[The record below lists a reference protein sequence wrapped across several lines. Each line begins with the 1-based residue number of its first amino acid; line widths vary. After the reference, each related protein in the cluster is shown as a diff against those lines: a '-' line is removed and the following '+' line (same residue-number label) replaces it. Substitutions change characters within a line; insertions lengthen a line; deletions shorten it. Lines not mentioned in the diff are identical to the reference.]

1 MSKNE
6 ENTKIKLIHPK
17 LEEAGWLKHDWQ
29 YDFEYVIAEGRI
41 QWDGKTAKR
50 SRKIRADYL
59 LRYKPSMAIAVI
71 EAKAEYKHHLE
82 GATQA
87 KEYAQK
93 LGLWFAYASNGHEIE
108 FFDLKAGTQKTVPC
122 FHTPD
127 ELWDMYLKHAGIK
140 PTPATEAALTRDFY
154 DESQIGQ
161 RRHLRYYQERA
172 VRSAIESIVNGN
184 KRVLI
189 AQATGTG
196 KTLVAMQ
203 LVYKLFHSRTAKKIL
218 FIVDRN
224 LLADQAFND
233 FNNAMDKDACY
244 RLSPKD
250 EKFPLSRDLYFG
262 IYQTLVG
269 EDDDGQKITR
279 PDRYKEFPPDFFDL
293 IVIDEAHRGASN
305 SAGSWFRLLDYFK
318 TAVQVGLTATP
329 KREETNDTY
338 KYFGK
343 PVINYSLKDG
353 IADGYLS
360 PYIIKKVTSN
370 IDALGY
376 RPDHQ
381 DVRDVRGRT
390 LEMKDYMTPDFERQL
405 SIPER
410 TRAFAQH
417 LLKHL
422 FSTDPLGKTIVFCV
436 DQQHALDMAKY
447 VNETFP
453 KYKERYKFDYDKVYA
468 IRITGNDKDANGKYQ
483 YLEKFS
489 DLESNEPIVVTTSKL
504 LTTGIDVKTVR
515 NIVIFRNVGSMVEFK
530 QIIGR
535 GTRTYEHFDKHREKL
550 GFFILEYANFSTQLF
565 NDPDW
570 DDDPSAIIDEGSIDV
585 EPTEDKPETGASG
598 SSDTEEKEVPSV
610 GIYEEPPEEEGQI
623 RYRMSE
629 EFLRGNVKMVAESV
643 SFTGPDGKPLTP
655 EKFILFQSEV
665 LKKQFAQLRDLNVV
679 WLDNKSRR
687 AFVDEQALDL
697 GMNLEALHQVFFAK
711 YGMRD
716 VDTLDVVSSLI
727 FGNEYLTKEE
737 RVAKSRAL
745 NHRFYNGLPTAAKPL
760 IEDLIAVYRDTD
772 FKPFLVSK
780 ELWQTPGLKKYG
792 AIGDIQKLV
801 GGADALMKLIGDFQ
815 SALYDERIA
824 A

>member
-1 MSKNE
+1 MARKE
-6 ENTKIKLIHPK
+6 ENTKFRLIHPK
-17 LEEAGWLKHDWQ
+17 LKQAGWLEHDWQ
-29 YDFEYVIAEGRI
+29 VDMEYAITAGRI
-41 QWDGKTAKR
+41 QWDGKSAKR
-50 SRKIRADYL
+50 SRPIYADYL
-59 LRYKPSMAIAVI
+59 LRYKPSVAIAVI
-71 EAKAEYKHHLE
+71 EAKDEDKHRLE
-82 GATQA
+82 GAAQA

-93 LGLWFAYASNGHEIE
+93 LGLWFVYASNGHQIE
-108 FFDLKAGTQKTVPC
+108 FFDLKAGTQLTVSE
-122 FHTPD
+122 FHRPE
-127 ELWDMYLKHAGIK
+127 ELWAMYLKYSGIESSPVK
-140 PTPATEAALTRDFY
+140 EAAITKEFY

-161 RRHLRYYQERA
+161 RRRPRYYQEKA
-172 VRSAIESIVNGN
+172 VRSAIEAILSGK

-196 KTLVAMQ
+196 KTYVSMQ
-203 LVYKLFHSRTAKKIL
+203 LVYKLFHSQVAKRIL

-233 FNNAMDKDACY
+233 FNNAMDRDACY

-250 EKFPLSRDLYFG
+250 LKFPLSRHLYFG

-269 EDDDGQKITR
+269 EDDEGQRLTK

-293 IVIDEAHRGASN
+293 IVIDEAHRGGVNA
-305 SAGSWFRLLDYFK
+305 AGSWFRLLKYFK
-318 TAVQVGLTATP
+318 SAIQVGLTATP

-338 KYFGK
+338 KYFGL

-381 DVRDVRGRT
+381 DIRDVQGRA
-390 LEMKDYMTPDFERQL
+390 LEVKDYMTPDFERQL

-410 TRAFAQH
+410 TRAFAYH

-447 VNETFP
+447 VNEAFA
-453 KYKERYKFDYDKVYA
+453 KYKERYKIEYNKIYA
-468 IRITGNDKDANGKYQ
+468 IRITGNDKDANGKYAF
-483 YLEKFS
+483 LEKFS

-504 LTTGIDVKTVR
+504 LTTGIDVKTVK
-515 NIVIFRNVGSMVEFK
+515 NIVIFRNIGSMVEFK

-535 GTRTYEHFDKHREKL
+535 GTRTYEHFDKHKEKL

-565 NDPDW
+565 NDPEW
-570 DDDPSAIIDEGSIDV
+570 DDVPTAIIDEGSIDI
-585 EPTEDKPETGASG
+585 ETETR
-598 SSDTEEKEVPSV
+598 SSNGNEENSDDIDTEVPSIGV
-610 GIYEEPPEEEGQI
+610 YEEPPEEEGQI

-629 EFLRGNVKMVAESV
+629 EFLRGGVKMVAESV

-655 EKFILFQSEV
+655 EKFVLFQSEV
-665 LKKQFAQLRDLNVV
+665 LKQHFSQLRDLNVI
-679 WLDNKSRR
+679 WLDNKNRR
-687 AFVDEQALDL
+687 EFIEEKAFDL
-697 GMNLEALHQVFFAK
+697 GLNLDALHQVFFAK

-716 VDTLDVVSSLI
+716 VDTLDVISSLI
-727 FGNEYLTKEE
+727 FGNDYMTKEE
-737 RVAKSRAL
+737 RIAKSRSL
-745 NHRFYNGLPTAAKPL
+745 NHRFYNGLPDSAKPL
-760 IEDLIAVYRDTD
+760 VDDLIDVYRDSD

-780 ELWQTPGLKKYG
+780 ELWQTPGIKKYG
-792 AIGDIQKLV
+792 AIGDIQKIV
-801 GGADALMKLIGDFQ
+801 GGADALLKLINDFQ
-815 SALYDERIA
+815 AVLYDERIA